1 MLRSRRSAL
10 PLLAFILAIAS
21 TVSSQSHQSFDSR
34 AAQTTP
40 ASLDREDRADM
51 AFLADDDL
59 HGRGSATRDEH
70 IAALFAASQFQAL
83 GLEPGGPNGSY
94 LQKAPL
100 PDPLPP
106 QIQQRVAKFQDT
118 LRKETW
124 NAIAILRGS

>member
-40 ASLDREDRADM
+40 ASLEHEVRVDM
-51 AFLADDDL
+51 PFPADDAL

-70 IAALFAASQFQAL
+70 IAALFAASQLQSL
-83 GLEPGGPNGSY
+83 GLEPGAPEGSFI
-94 LQKAPL
+94 QKSPL
-100 PDPLPP
+100 PDPLP
-106 QIQQRVAKFQDT
+106 QRLQQRVSKFEETSRQ
-118 LRKETW
+118 ETW
-124 NAIAILRGS
+124 NAVAI